1 VAAADARRRD
11 RRRAVTAGVTASP
24 VSADEERT
32 CIELLHREA
41 RHLDRRELRDWL
53 ALYTGDAQYW
63 VPLLE
68 HYSDP
73 DAELNIIF
81 DDRSRLEGRVDRLE
95 GGLAYAQDP
104 PSRTAR
110 TLGSVLVSRTGGGF
124 ATEAVFFLYE
134 LRLGVSQVLA
144 GRYFHELVATPDG
157 LRIRRKT
164 VELVNRT
171 ESFANLTFVL

>member
-1 VAAADARRRD
+1 VTTGVSTAA
-11 RRRAVTAGVTASP
+11 P
-24 VSADEERT
+24 VSAEEERA

-41 RHLDRRELRDWL
+41 RHLDRREFRLWL
-53 ALYTGDAQYW
+53 ALYTDDAQYW

-68 HYSDP
+68 EYHDP
-73 DAELNIIF
+73 DTELNIIY
-81 DDRSRLEGRVDRLE
+81 DDKSRLAGRVGRLEGAF
-95 GGLAYAQDP
+95 AYAQDP

-110 TLGSVLVSRTGGGF
+110 MLGSVLVTRTDRGF

-144 GRYFHELVATPDG
+144 GRYLHELVPAAEG

>member
-1 VAAADARRRD
+1 MTADD
-11 RRRAVTAGVTASP
+11 ERA
-24 VSADEERT
+24 
-32 CIELLHREA
+32 CIELLNREA
-41 RHLDRRELRDWL
+41 RHLDRRELREWL
-53 ALYTGDAQYW
+53 ALYTDDAQYW

-68 HYSDP
+68 HYRDP

-81 DDRSRLEGRVDRLE
+81 DDKSRLEGRVGRLE

-110 TLGSVLVSRTGGGF
+110 MLGSVLVSRNDDGF
-124 ATEAVFFLYE
+124 TTEAVFFLYE
-134 LRLGVSQVLA
+134 LRLGISQVLA
-144 GRYFHELVATPDG
+144 GRYFHELVSTPDG

-171 ESFANLTFVL
+171 ESFSNLTFVL

>member
-1 VAAADARRRD
+1 M
-11 RRRAVTAGVTASP
+11 T
-24 VSADEERT
+24 ADEERA
-32 CIELLHREA
+32 CIELLNREA

-53 ALYTGDAQYW
+53 ALYTDDAQYW

-81 DDRSRLEGRVDRLE
+81 DDKSRLEGRVGRLE

-110 TLGSVLVSRTGGGF
+110 MLGSVLVSRSDGGF

-144 GRYFHELVATPDG
+144 GRYFHELVSTADG

-171 ESFANLTFVL
+171 ESFSNLTFVL

>member
-1 VAAADARRRD
+1 M
-11 RRRAVTAGVTASP
+11 TTGVTAAN
-24 VSADEERT
+24 VTADEERA
-32 CIELLHREA
+32 CIELLNREA
-41 RHLDRRELRDWL
+41 RHLDRRELRAWL
-53 ALYTGDAQYW
+53 ALYAEDAQYW

-110 TLGSVLVSRTGGGF
+110 MLGSVLVSRTADGF

-134 LRLGVSQVLA
+134 MRLGVSQVLA
-144 GRYFHELVATPDG
+144 GRYFHDLIATPDG